1 MSNLFNEINQALA
14 PKVAQMTHK
23 RKLYTFA
30 KERVPMNREELETT
44 TIETVIATS
53 FDECFKE
60 RPDLA
65 TWHYVSVTP

>member
-1 MSNLFNEINQALA
+1 MSNLFNE
-14 PKVAQMTHK
+14 VAKAARPTDQMLQK

-53 FDECFKE
+53 FDECFAE
-60 RPDLA
+60 RPELA
-65 TWHYVSVTP
+65 SWYYVSVTS